1 GERERVGA
9 GRRGAQR
16 RVDVS
21 ERTDRNGRARWNLIG
36 LYWAG
41 GQSDAIPERTQKDR
55 RHCVRPDR
63 QLRGGVK
70 PHDGRMPSSQLDA
83 VLNAWVV
90 TAGGRSATGVRLPY
104 PRKEGPRVGDM
115 IGQRVDGAPGR
126 QLECLDALRDLHC
139 VDVNPEVGLA
149 HEVTV

>member
-1 GERERVGA
+1 
-9 GRRGAQR
+9 
-16 RVDVS
+16 
-21 ERTDRNGRARWNLIG
+21 N
-36 LYWAG
+36 
-41 GQSDAIPERTQKDR
+41 
-55 RHCVRPDR
+55 
-63 QLRGGVK
+63 

-149 HEVTV
+149 HEVPVAECDRRNLCLVCGGHLANDPLDLLEGRDRQCRTSADDPAGG